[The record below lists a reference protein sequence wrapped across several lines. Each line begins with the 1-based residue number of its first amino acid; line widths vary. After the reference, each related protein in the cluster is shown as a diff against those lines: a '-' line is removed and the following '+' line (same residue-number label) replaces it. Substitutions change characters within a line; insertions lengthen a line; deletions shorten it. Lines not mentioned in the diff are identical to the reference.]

1 MRRSA
6 GALALAALVSGIAP
20 LSASAAD
27 PVACPSVID
36 TLDRL
41 SQMMPGISGN
51 ANALIATMLLSV
63 SNSAHRANAEA
74 TAAEWSQG
82 TLDALIEIATAARGI
97 VQRELPV
104 GAETAALMETL
115 AIPVVAEAETVCTG
129 YSVPRPMAAG

>member
-1 MRRSA
+1 VRRA
-6 GALALAALVSGIAP
+6 TGALALAGLAWGAAP

-41 SQMMPGISGN
+41 AQMMPGLAGN
-51 ANALIATMLLSV
+51 ANALIATMLLPV

-74 TAAEWSQG
+74 TAAGWSQG
-82 TLDALIEIATAARGI
+82 TLDALIEIATNARAV

-129 YSVPRPMAAG
+129 YYIPRPMAAG